1 MKKLLIST
9 VLAASAIASA
19 ASAHVYDF
27 TITGVAVPEV
37 VATGQITT
45 NPSNI
50 VVNITGSVVGNF
62 FNAAAGPISFT
73 ANPTANPSISNETYS
88 PSGAFIYDDVF
99 YPNTNPVVDNV
110 GLLWKVGSVE
120 YNLFTNG
127 PGQYVLYNYQNGG
140 YTDEAVTVA
149 VPEPATWALML
160 IGFGGM
166 GVALRR
172 SRRLQPALARA

>member
-1 MKKLLIST
+1 MNKLLISAAL
-9 VLAASAIASA
+9 VASAVASA
-19 ASAHVYDF
+19 ASAHVYDY

-37 VATGQITT
+37 VASGQITT
-45 NPSNI
+45 DSSN
-50 VVNITGSVVGNF
+50 VVENITGSVVGAF
-62 FNAAAGPISFT
+62 FSGAAGAISFT
-73 ANPTANPSISNETYS
+73 ANPTSNPGISNETYS

-99 YPNTNPVVDNV
+99 YPNTNPVVDNG
-110 GLLWKVGSVE
+110 GLLWTVGSVE

-127 PGQYVLYNYQNGG
+127 PGKYVLYNNQNGG
-140 YTDEAVTVA
+140 YTAEAVTVA

-172 SRRLQPALARA
+172 SRQVAFAAAA

>member
-1 MKKLLIST
+1 MNKLLIST
-9 VLAASAIASA
+9 VLAASAFASA

-62 FNAAAGPISFT
+62 FNAAEGAISFT
-73 ANPTANPSISNETYS
+73 SNPTVNPSISNETYS

-99 YPNTNPVVDNV
+99 YPNTNPVVDNG

-127 PGQYVLYNYQNGG
+127 PGKYVLYNNQYG
-140 YTDEAVTVA
+140 YTAEAVTVA